1 MPLIITILFLIR
13 NYIKDE
19 NFPSSMFHVLDLLF
33 NSNDLLCVILR
44 LSPCE
49 PSYQGTPAERV
60 IEMLL
65 FSYESEVKEMGTNI
79 KKENEFVIERKI
91 LYFCPSFILL
101 IGKNSKC

>member
-19 NFPSSMFHVLDLLF
+19 NFPSSMFHVFDFLL

-44 LSPCE
+44 LSPCKL
-49 PSYQGTPAERV
+49 SYRRTPTERV
-60 IEMLL
+60 IEML
-65 FSYESEVKEMGTNI
+65 FSYENEVKEIGTNM
-79 KKENEFVIERKI
+79 KKENEFAIARKI

-101 IGKNSKC
+101 LDKNSKC